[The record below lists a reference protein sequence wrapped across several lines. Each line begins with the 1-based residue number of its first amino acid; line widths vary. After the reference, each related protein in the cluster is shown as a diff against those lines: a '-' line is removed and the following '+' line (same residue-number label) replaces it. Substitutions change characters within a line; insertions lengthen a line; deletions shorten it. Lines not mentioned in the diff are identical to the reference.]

1 MSTIDFDSCRTFYIA
16 GPMTGRPD
24 WNREAFIH
32 ADMFLTSIGKTVL
45 SPIRMQPVFM
55 PERIAHEQY
64 MKICLAMI
72 DAAEAIYFLTGWELS
87 KGAKMEH
94 DWARALGKRIIYED
108 AKIETMDEVKR
119 AIIA

>member
-1 MSTIDFDSCRTFYIA
+1 MTKSPAFFCPEELVGIGTIYIA
-16 GPMTGRPD
+16 GPMTGLPE

-32 ADMFLTSIGKTVL
+32 ADMFLTSLGKTVI
-45 SPIRMQPVFM
+45 SPIRMQPVFI

-87 KGAKMEH
+87 KGATAEH
-94 DWARALGKRIIYED
+94 KYAFKNGK
-108 AKIETMDEVKR
+108 KIVYQQKR
-119 AIIA
+119 KES